1 MQVFIR
7 LEIRYS
13 LRKRG
18 AGSGDLENGTGDDQ
32 GRTGR
37 MAPREVA
44 REQREQGGRVLTRVL
59 PGSEGRFSALRAPLT
74 MLSMLPDSSAG
85 DGKPTVHMLEFSCPR
100 ESSPSLDAKLT
111 SLSICASAAVSPA
124 AAVSPCPARAK
135 DSWLASMR
143 LIRVRGFEG
152 AAKIVVGNSAVT
164 GPVICS
170 GIGLLEATLDS
181 AKGIGLDFA
190 CVDGLFGGPCSEAAL
205 TSEFPVIARFGDV
218 SFDGVLDLGLDLCW
232 WLRSD
237 SVRTR
242 VRVVLRV

>member
-59 PGSEGRFSALRAPLT
+59 PGSEGRFSALRPPLT
-74 MLSMLPDSSAG
+74 MLSMLPDSSVG
-85 DGKPTVHMLEFSCPR
+85 DVKPTVHVLEFSCPR
-100 ESSPSLDAKLT
+100 ESSPSLDVKLT
-111 SLSICASAAVSPA
+111 SLSICASAAVSPAA

-143 LIRVRGFEG
+143 LIRVRGFGG
-152 AAKIVVGNSAVT
+152 AAKFAGGASAVT

-181 AKGIGLDFA
+181 PKRIGLDFA

-205 TSEFPVIARFGDV
+205 TSEFPVIARF
-218 SFDGVLDLGLDLCW
+218 
-232 WLRSD
+232 
-237 SVRTR
+237 
-242 VRVVLRV
+242 